1 VNYPI
6 EKPEITEI
14 LNLATQ
20 AFGQQDWTSV
30 NRMLQQLP
38 VDRSGKLLL
47 FSTSEDSNLSLN
59 LAIAILQWGD
69 FQQQW
74 EVAKFLPKFGQI
86 AVKPLVKLIENV
98 NEEIETRWFA
108 ARILADLNTVD
119 SVLALVELLKKTEE
133 EELSSIAV
141 QSLANMGKIAIDT
154 LSNLLGDDSLRLSA
168 VTALSSIRRS
178 ETIVPLLQVVD
189 DKNDKIRVL
198 TIEALGSFHDPRI
211 PPILIKA
218 LKDLQA
224 IVRKE
229 AVAALG
235 MRADLAAELN
245 LAEIIAPLLYDLNP
259 EVCRQAALSLGRI
272 GTETA
277 AAALFKVFQSSFTPV
292 WLKLDLVRSLAWN
305 GTETALECLKMSF
318 ENGEVEICREVIVV
332 LGRTRDDRLRDK
344 ACTILLEFFETS
356 NGQCLNPQIK
366 QALAMSLGQLGDK
379 RAIETLSI
387 LAKDDDRSV
396 SLHAAAALKASVN
409 LATVIQKTD

>member
-1 VNYPI
+1 MNHPL

-20 AFGQQDWTSV
+20 AFHQQDWKTLSLV
-30 NRMLQQLP
+30 LQQLP

-47 FSTSEDSNLSLN
+47 FSTSEDRDSNLSLN
-59 LAIAILQWGD
+59 LAITILQWGD

-86 AVKPLVKLIENV
+86 AVKPLVKLVEDV

-119 SVLALVELLKKTEE
+119 SVLALVGLLKETEE

-141 QSLANMGKIAIDT
+141 QSLASMGKTAIDA
-154 LSNLLGDDSLRLSA
+154 LSNLIFDESLRLSA

-178 ETIVPLLQVVD
+178 ETIEPLLLVVD
-189 DKNDKIRVL
+189 DENDKIRVL
-198 TIEALGSFHDPRI
+198 AIEALGSFHDPRI

-218 LKDLQA
+218 LTDLKA
-224 IVRKE
+224 TVRKE

-235 MRADLAAELN
+235 MRTDLAAELN

-259 EVCRQAALSLGRI
+259 EVCRQASLSLGRM
-272 GTETA
+272 GTEA
-277 AAALFKVFQSSFTPV
+277 AAVALFKVLQSSSTPV
-292 WLKLDLVRSLAWN
+292 WLKLELVRSLAWN
-305 GTETALECLKMSF
+305 GTETALEYLKISL
-318 ENGEVEICREVIVV
+318 NDAKVEVCREIIIV
-332 LGRTRDDRLRDK
+332 LGRNRDDRLRDK
-344 ACTILLEFFETS
+344 ACTILLEFFEAS
-356 NGQCLNPQIK
+356 NRQSIDTQIK

-379 RAIETLSI
+379 GAIETLSI
-387 LAKDDDRSV
+387 LAEDSDRSV
-396 SLHAAAALKASVN
+396 SLHATAALKARG
-409 LATVIQKTD
+409 KD